1 MRNRAVL
8 GSYRFVALLG
18 MSFLLGSSGL
28 NAAELKQEAVR
39 SWDDYVR
46 AANSQMKDRLGAG
59 GTFLWV
65 DEEPERSRR
74 VRSGKI
80 VVSPAAAHI
89 PRPVPDGLIHDWI
102 GAAFFPNTR
111 LEDVLAVVRS
121 YDRYKEFYKPSV
133 VESKSLAAPGE
144 DDKFSMV
151 LVNKEVVAK
160 FALDSE
166 YRACYQKVDATRWYG
181 IAYATRIQEIHDYG
195 HPGEK
200 KLPTG
205 EGKGYI
211 WRLYSIGRF
220 EERDGGVYVELEAMA
235 LSRDI
240 PAAVRWMADPIVRRV
255 SKNSLLTS
263 LRQMQEAV
271 RSSSGEAGQQVS
283 SESSCD
289 GAVYLAK

>member
-1 MRNRAVL
+1 MRGRVL
-8 GSYRFVALLG
+8 FGWCRFVTLVGASLL
-18 MSFLLGSSGL
+18 LTASGL
-28 NAAELKQEAVR
+28 NAAELKQDAVK

-46 AANSQMKDRLGAG
+46 AANLQMKDRLGAG
-59 GTFLWV
+59 GRFLWV

-102 GAAFFPNTR
+102 GAAFFPDTT

-133 VESKSLAAPGE
+133 VGSKSLAAPGE

-160 FALDSE
+160 FALEGD
-166 YRACYQKVDATRWYG
+166 YRACYQKVDAKRWYG

-195 HPGEK
+195 HPDEK
-200 KLPTG
+200 KLPPG
-205 EGKGYI
+205 EGSGYI

-220 EERDGGVYVELEAMA
+220 EERDGGVYVELEALA

-240 PAAVRWMADPIVRRV
+240 PVAVRWVADPIVRRV

-271 RSSSGEAGQQVS
+271 RSSEGTAGQQS
-283 SESSCD
+283 ASENSCEN
-289 GAVYLAK
+289 AVYLAK